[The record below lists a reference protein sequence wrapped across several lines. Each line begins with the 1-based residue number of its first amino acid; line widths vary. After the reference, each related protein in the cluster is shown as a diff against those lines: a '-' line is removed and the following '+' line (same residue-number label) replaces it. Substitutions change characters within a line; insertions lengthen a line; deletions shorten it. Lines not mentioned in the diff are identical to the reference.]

1 MEGEGYTKSDG
12 KRQHRGWDSRSVYLV
27 AGQQRQ
33 LGVKESSCLRVQLKI
48 GGILHLRLNSDGKP
62 IANKYCEG
70 KMKRTLKRESKEFE
84 VVEIEVI
91 WSSTR
96 KQTSGHWRLSHR
108 GGCWWDPGVCDTDGN
123 RDTIEL
129 KGLAK
134 LRWCGTSSW
143 GVAPSRRC
151 SEPSDDCRAATFD
164 IDSVPREAG

>member
-96 KQTSGHWRLSHR
+96 KQTLGHLWFDHWEDCWWNLGGMWHWRQSWHDR
-108 GGCWWDPGVCDTDGN
+108 
-123 RDTIEL
+123 
-129 KGLAK
+129 AK
-134 LRWCGTSSW
+134 RVSDMKYQNCSSW
-143 GVAPSRRC
+143 VALVLSTH
-151 SEPSDDCRAATFD
+151 SEPSDDCRATTPFAE
-164 IDSVPREAG
+164 SA